1 MKWINWMRQIIEFS
15 LQIIAQMS
23 FILSILA
30 FMYFIVVMVI
40 NTYGNENFND
50 SKKNVFKTETDKIEV
65 AKSELSRRITGFIIN
80 IDKNKH
86 ESLITGVDFIVE
98 FENTIMVLT
107 KPIFKLPV
115 TAGTSRTL
123 TTINGI
129 YTFEGI
135 NIIVFYWSKNLM
147 DLQESIEKISKG
159 LTPSMIYLTETGHLM
174 LYNQSTFSYFMIGR
188 ENSRTTTLYDILYVL
203 TVKVSTYTM
212 MIKMKTE
219 ILEYN
224 RLKGIH
230 SRSTRMND
238 FCWYKI
244 KDAVTK
250 EFIRVGTTAIDESS
264 EMKGVGVYIKAI
276 RTESHMI
283 TLLEYENEIK
293 KIEVELWKEAI
304 DIESIIGIN
313 HSSDRWMFFS
323 KKFVIEGIPHS
334 DVSNKVR
341 KMQTVSVLTSIFL
354 RIVLGQIAD
363 IVITYFAPLFI
374 YLVRKQ
380 IIRL

>member
-1 MKWINWMRQIIEFS
+1 MKWINWMKQIIEFS
-15 LQIIAQMS
+15 LQIVAQTS
-23 FILSILA
+23 FIISIFV
-30 FMYFIVVMVI
+30 FMYFIVVTVVNI
-40 NTYGNENFND
+40 YGQENFHE
-50 SKKNVFKTETDKIEV
+50 SKKNIFKTETDKIEV

-80 IDKNKH
+80 IDNNKH
-86 ESLITGVDFIVE
+86 EPLIPGVDLIVE
-98 FENTIMVLT
+98 FENTIMILA
-107 KPIFKLPV
+107 KPIFKLPI

-129 YTFEGI
+129 YTFEGV

-174 LYNQSTFSYFMIGR
+174 LYNQSTFSYFMAGR
-188 ENSRTTTLYDILYVL
+188 ENGRTVTLYDILYVL

-219 ILEYN
+219 ILECN
-224 RLKGIH
+224 RLKGIY

-238 FCWYKI
+238 FCWYEI
-244 KDAVTK
+244 KDTVAK
-250 EFIRVGTTAIDESS
+250 EFIKAGTITIDESS
-264 EMKGVGVYIKAI
+264 EMKGVGVHIKAI

-283 TLLEYENEIK
+283 TLLEYEKEIE
-293 KIEVELWKEAI
+293 KIEVELWREAVDI
-304 DIESIIGIN
+304 DNIIGIN
-313 HSSDRWMFFS
+313 HSSDRWIFFS
-323 KKFVIEGIPHS
+323 KKFIIEGIPHS
-334 DVSNKVR
+334 DVSNKVK

-354 RIVLGQIAD
+354 RIVLGQIAE
-363 IVITYFAPLFI
+363 IIIKYFTPIFM